1 MNTYRHR
8 TRSSL
13 LFTRGATIKLRPVPV
28 LVALLALTPA
38 LAAAQAVNFA
48 QSPLFLN
55 TSVKPNVLIIYDN
68 SQSMDATMAGKVIAG
83 NDMNTR
89 GNIARRA
96 LIKAITAY
104 RNPFNWGLESFAL
117 TGNALFT
124 TYPYFFG
131 SDAQVVYTN
140 DCVAGISASNGN
152 LRCVDNPERGNN
164 GFDYITY
171 AVSGDDPSINDVLYS
186 GDFGPQLYGI
196 GINGTTKYDAF
207 KKHGAGA
214 GWTAASFNT
223 GLGTLTFTPTD
234 AGFLPSTPPYSRIF
248 WVKRA
253 WGYNANITGAGTINR
268 AVAADSDVHVNA
280 LKALLA
286 QEDNGNAGE
295 LKNGAVF
302 TPLTGALKTAKD
314 YFSNTLAG
322 TTTPIT
328 NTCQRNFVILATDG
342 NPTGKSNGTMYSLAD
357 QLNTFDAVTGT
368 WNFSLAAR
376 DVFDKVTALR
386 TTSYGGNNYDV
397 QTYVVGLGDS
407 VANPGSVATFNRLA
421 ALGGTNSAILTNDE
435 DALTNAFLNIS
446 VDITNKTAAASA
458 VSLNSGSWNIGS
470 KVFQG
475 RFSPDDGWSGQLLA
489 FAIDVNGVPAAVSDW
504 DAAQVLKAQH
514 WSTGRQIMTYK
525 PSAALGSRGVAL
537 RWPANPAAP
546 GATEIDAGMVT
557 ALNKDITATVDGY
570 GAQRIEFLR
579 GNTARE
585 LAKCAACPAPTF
597 RNRPTSVLGD
607 IVNSAPLYIGGATG
621 DFRDT
626 IEVKRYSTYAAA
638 RRALTPMIYVG
649 ANDGMLHAFNGNTG
663 AEVFAY
669 VPWAVRDRLS
679 ALTSASYTHQ
689 YTADGSPV
697 VGDAFYGG
705 NWHTLLVSGMG
716 AGVPGFFALD
726 LTDPARFTE
735 ANAASVVRWEIGASD
750 ADVGHIFG
758 RPMLVKMR
766 DGKWRAIVGNG
777 YNSTNGHAVL
787 LLIDLETGAVTKIDT
802 GAGGT
807 NGLSSVAVVSTADN
821 GVADLV
827 YAGDLNGNL
836 WKFDLSATN
845 PADWK
850 VAYGAAGALLPLFKA
865 ADGQRFTAR
874 PDVVRFPKG
883 GYLVTLGS
891 GRYIDVAD
899 NAAGATQALYGIWDN
914 GAPVA
919 IAQLQNQTIVGT
931 ADRGGNTFRLTTH
944 AVGAAT
950 DTVLAGDGALSL
962 DEYYATRKGWKMN
975 LVESGERVVADATVR
990 FGHVVVSTLFPNTA
1004 VCENGGKGWIMDLDV
1019 ITGNRSP
1026 ALDTNGDNVVTDAD
1040 YLNGT
1045 MVSGVR
1051 INAVPAAATIM
1062 RSGTKNPNGG
1072 SLDDKLINTSAG
1084 NIVRVRENGNPTPSR
1099 RAAWEQIQ

>member
-1 MNTYRHR
+1 MNTFRHR
-8 TRSSL
+8 IRSSL
-13 LFTRGATIKLRPVPV
+13 LLTWGVSSNWQPVP
-28 LVALLALTPA
+28 ALLALLA
-38 LAAAQAVNFA
+38 LSSAMAPAQAVNFA

-55 TSVKPNVLIIYDN
+55 TSVKPNVLIVYDN

-83 NDMNTR
+83 NDKNTR

-104 RNPFNWGLESFAL
+104 RSTFNWGLESFAL
-117 TGNALFT
+117 TGNGLFT

-234 AGFLPSTPPYSRIF
+234 AGFLPSTPPYPRIF

-268 AVAADSDVHVNA
+268 AVAADSDAHFTA
-280 LKALLA
+280 LTALLA
-286 QEDNGNAGE
+286 EEGNGNTGE

-302 TPLTGALKTAKD
+302 TPLSGSLKTAKD

-322 TTTPIT
+322 TSTPIT
-328 NTCQRNFVILATDG
+328 NTCQRNFVLLATDG
-342 NPTGKSNGTMYSLAD
+342 NPTGKTNGTMYSLAD

-386 TTSYGGNNYDV
+386 TTSYNGKNYDV

-407 VANPGSVATFNRLA
+407 VANPGSVATFNRMA
-421 ALGGTNSAILTNDE
+421 ALGGTNAAILANDE
-435 DALTNAFLNIS
+435 DALTQAFLNIS
-446 VDITNKTAAASA
+446 IDITNKTAAASA
-458 VSLNSGSWNIGS
+458 VSLNSGSWNTGS

-475 RFSPDDGWSGQLLA
+475 RFSPDAGWSGQLLA
-489 FAIDVNGVPAAVSDW
+489 FAIDANGVPAANPDW
-504 DAAQVLKAQH
+504 DAAQKLNAQN
-514 WSTGRQIMTYK
+514 WNLGRQIMTYK

-537 RWPANPAAP
+537 RWPGNPAAP
-546 GATEIDAGMVT
+546 GANEIDADLVT
-557 ALNKDITATVDGY
+557 ALNKDITGVADGF

-579 GNTARE
+579 GNATREARN
-585 LAKCAACPAPTF
+585 CAACPAPTF
-597 RNRPTSVLGD
+597 RNRATSVLGD
-607 IVNSAPLYIGGATG
+607 IVNSAPLYIGGPTG

-626 IEVKRYSTYAAA
+626 IEVKRYSTYAAT

-649 ANDGMLHAFNGNTG
+649 ANDGMLHAFNGTTG

-669 VPWAVRDRLS
+669 VPGAVRDRLS
-679 ALTSASYTHQ
+679 ALTSANYTHQ
-689 YTADGSPV
+689 YTVDGSPV
-697 VGDAFYGG
+697 VGDVHYGG
-705 NWHTLLVSGMG
+705 NWRTLLVSGMAAG
-716 AGVPGFFALD
+716 APGLFALD

-735 ANAASVVRWEIGASD
+735 ANASSLVRWELGASD

-777 YNSTNGHAVL
+777 YNSANGHAVL
-787 LLIDLETGAVTKIDT
+787 LLIDLETGAVKKIDT
-802 GAGGT
+802 KAGGA

-845 PADWK
+845 AADWK
-850 VAYGAAGALLPLFKA
+850 VAYGTADAPLPLFSATA
-865 ADGQRFTAR
+865 AGQRFTAR

-891 GRYIDVAD
+891 GRYIDAAD

-919 IAQLQNQTIVGT
+919 TAQLQNQTIVGT
-931 ADRGGNTFRLTTH
+931 AAGAAGSTFRLTTH
-944 AVGAAT
+944 AVGAAI
-950 DTVLAGDGALSL
+950 DTGIAGDNAISL

-975 LVESGERVVADATVR
+975 LVEAGERVVADATVR
-990 FGHVVVSTLFPNTA
+990 FGHVVMSTVIPSTV
-1004 VCENGGKGWIMDLDV
+1004 VCENGGTGWIMDIDV

-1026 ALDTNGDNVVTDAD
+1026 ALDTNGDNLVNDAD

-1045 MVSGVR
+1045 MVSGVK

-1062 RSGTKNPNGG
+1062 RSGTKN
-1072 SLDDKLINTSAG
+1072 LDDKLINTSAG
-1084 NIVRVRENGNPTPSR
+1084 NIVRVRESGNPKPSR